1 MTKDLRP
8 YLFSLKPQAFNCGS
22 TLGRRFPLDSDE
34 DAVYQDIFDPY
45 LIDREKIILSKAF
58 RRLADKTQVFP
69 NHRDNGHVRNRR
81 VHTDEVAVLAMQIT
95 GILGL
100 NTCLAEACALGHDLG
115 HTPFGHLGEM
125 VISQI
130 SGREFRHEV
139 MSVVVAQKVERGGKG
154 LNLSYETLSGILAH
168 SRGTGEVRVDK
179 NVPLEHSVVMLAD
192 KLSYIF
198 SDLNDALRL
207 GFYKEKDLPS
217 ELFALGHNQ
226 RERWQNCVYAIVK
239 ESSEERR
246 ISFEKSE
253 VAEQFH
259 SLRKWAFEKF
269 YPDVNRDYS
278 RQQAIDDLNAV
289 YQFFSDKLG
298 LFAHDPLLSLA
309 LLTDSEARSIAKFSK
324 NPTVKDIA
332 GLERFS
338 FQEILRRFPLGYK
351 INIFDPDLR
360 AKDFQNQ

>member
-1 MTKDLRP
+1 MKNEFRP
-8 YLFSLKPQAFNCGS
+8 YFLSLRSQAFNCGS
-22 TLGRRFPLDSDE
+22 TLGRRFPLDGDE
-34 DAVYQDIFDPY
+34 DAVYQEIFDPY

-69 NHRDNGHVRNRR
+69 NHRENGHVRNRR
-81 VHTDEVAVLAMQIT
+81 VHTDEVAVLAMQIA

-115 HTPFGHLGEM
+115 HTPFGHLGET
-125 VISQI
+125 VISQL

-139 MSVVVAQKVERGGKG
+139 MSLVVAQKVERGGQG
-154 LNLSYETLSGILAH
+154 LNLSYETLAGILAH
-168 SRGTGEVRVDK
+168 SRGTGEIRVDK
-179 NVPLEHSVVMLAD
+179 DVPLEHSVVMLAD
-192 KLSYIF
+192 KLAYIF

-217 ELFALGHNQ
+217 ELFTLGHNQ

-239 ESSEERR
+239 ESSEERT

-253 VAEQFH
+253 TAQQFAT
-259 SLRKWAFEKF
+259 LRRWAYDRF
-269 YPDVNRDYS
+269 YPEVNKDES
-278 RQQAIDDLNAV
+278 RQQAIDDLNSV
-289 YQFFSDKLG
+289 YEFFNDKLG
-298 LFAHDPLLSLA
+298 LFSHDPLLSLA
-309 LLTDSEARSIAKFSK
+309 LLTDGEAKAIARFAK
-324 NPTVKDIA
+324 NPTVKDVA
-332 GLERFS
+332 GLENFS

-360 AKDFQNQ
+360 AEDFKI